1 MKISDYSES
10 ELFALLKR
18 GDLLL
23 DLRLFVV
30 RICSDIVEVARDIA
44 LMYTDFDTCSV
55 ESFSDF
61 HVSVMRESGPLSWV
75 KPRARFYFDG
85 RPSFIPLPANQAFA
99 MLEWGLNWCV
109 AAHSHQYLIIHAAVV
124 EREGRAAI
132 LPGPPGA
139 GKSTLC
145 AGLINRGW
153 RLLSDELALFDME
166 RSQLFGMCR
175 PVNLKNAS
183 IDIIRKFAPDVAMTL
198 PVADTTKGT
207 ISLMRPPSGSVK
219 TANCGASP
227 AWIVLPNFSAG
238 SQPMMAV
245 QGRAETF
252 MLIAE
257 QAFNYDIHGAKGF
270 SAVGDLVERSQ
281 CHRLTYGSLDD
292 AVLAFDDLHAGK
304 AC

>member
-1 MKISDYSES
+1 LKISDYSEN
-10 ELFALLKR
+10 ELVGLLKR

-23 DLRLFVV
+23 DLKPFVV
-30 RICSDIVEVARDIA
+30 RICSDIADMAHDIS
-44 LMYTDFDTCSV
+44 LMYADFYTRPV

-61 HVSVMRESGPLSWV
+61 HVSVMRESGVFNWI
-75 KPRARFYFDG
+75 KPRARFFFDG
-85 RPSFIPLPANQAFA
+85 RPSFIPLPESQAFA

-109 AAHSHQYLIIHAAVV
+109 AAHSHHYLIIHAAVV
-124 EREGRAAI
+124 ERGGRAAL
-132 LPGPPGA
+132 LPGQPGA

-166 RSQLFGMCR
+166 NSLLFGMSR

-183 IDIIRKFAPDVAMTL
+183 INVIKQFAPETVMTL
-198 PVADTTKGT
+198 PVSDTTKGT
-207 ISLMRPPSGSVK
+207 VALMRPPRDSVQL
-219 TANCGASP
+219 ASCGARP
-227 AWIVLPNFSAG
+227 AWIVLPNYSAG
-238 SQPMMAV
+238 SQPIMKE

-270 SAVGDLVERSQ
+270 MAVGDLVGRSQ
-281 CHRLTYGSLDD
+281 CHRLTYSHLDD
-292 AVLAFDDLHAGK
+292 AILAFDELHSGSER
-304 AC
+304 